1 MSNASI
7 QRVPSGAWDGVEDL
21 DRTHGTRRADVEATD
36 VFRGNLTYRLDC
48 HDPGVQ
54 VWYPPSSREPGT
66 QAGYPLRWSAGGHGW
81 FGKTDEGIVL
91 FVPEAV
97 YEERLRSY
105 LARRGM
111 ELLAWTQV
119 MCPAE
124 AAWRQQCEVLW
135 ACWADLD
142 FWQNCYDPDVLVTK
156 SEL

>member
-1 MSNASI
+1 VSLIISEQAYEQHFKAYLTARGMEWKTLTELM
-7 QRVPSGAWDGVEDL
+7 GAAGQVW
-21 DRTHGTRRADVEATD
+21 RRQCEATD
-36 VFRGNLTYRLDC
+36 VFRGKLTYWLDR

-54 VWYPPSSREPGT
+54 VWHPPSSREPGT

-91 FVPEAV
+91 FVPEAL
-97 YEERLRSY
+97 YEQRLRSY

-124 AAWRQQCEVLW
+124 A
-135 ACWADLD
+135 
-142 FWQNCYDPDVLVTK
+142 
-156 SEL
+156 